1 MSVGVAQQGEFT
13 EFNMAVA
20 KLHRL
25 DILLWKLHLNR
36 IERAFSDLN
45 DGLLS
50 VYLELKAY
58 MDDTEIGECERL
70 LALCERGAVA
80 MASVPADRRSEKVP
94 QQFIDLESLLRLV
107 IKEKGMDMPAKG
119 KGLRV

>member
-1 MSVGVAQQGEFT
+1 MSAGVAQQGEFT

-36 IERAFSDLN
+36 IGREFSDLN

-50 VYLELKAY
+50 VFLELRAY
-58 MDDTEIGECERL
+58 MDDKEIVECERL
-70 LALCERGAVA
+70 FALCERGAVA
-80 MASVPADRRSEKVP
+80 MASVPEGRRSEKVP
-94 QQFIDLESLLRLV
+94 KHFIDLESLLRLI
-107 IKEKGMDMPAKG
+107 IKEKGMDMPSKS